1 MWKVWLLGACLCLSV
16 TLSHQWLQYEN
27 LVRNS
32 LPDTSAETQRD
43 AAQGVIMRLIPK
55 HAHLFEI
62 EIDKSLPLRSFQLKQ
77 SSTNG
82 NIRILASDGISATK
96 GFHHYLK
103 YNLHGD
109 VSWSGNQ
116 LEHIPN
122 ELPAPNDD
130 DPTNII
136 SQSQSAFIY
145 YQNVCTW
152 SYSFAWWSW
161 IDWRR
166 HIDWMALMGISLTI
180 APIQEQIWTDLYK
193 DYGLSDDEIYE
204 HFAGPAFLAWQRM
217 GNIRGWAG
225 PLTPTYRR
233 MQLLL
238 QKEIIKAQRNLG
250 ITVALPAF
258 AGHLPKAIA
267 RIYPN
272 ETFAIVERWNRFPD
286 NLCCPLFA
294 DPNRQLFREIGE
306 RFLRA
311 IIAAYG
317 SDHIYFSDPFNE
329 IQPAKSE
336 AAYLKQTAANIYA
349 AMSAV
354 DASAVWLL
362 QGWMFVKNPF
372 WKGQLIEAFLTA
384 VPRNHLL
391 VLDLQSEQFP
401 QYERTHSYYG
411 QPFIWCMLHNFGGTL
426 GMHGSAGIV
435 NTRIR
440 LARSMENSTMLGVGI
455 APEGI
460 DQNYVMYSLALER
473 AWVKDDF
480 DLDQWFGT
488 FVSARYGSELGHL
501 QKAWEYLKRSVYSY
515 RGVLKIRG
523 KYVVARRPATNLTPW
538 VWYNTSWVEQAF
550 DQMLQANLSES
561 GLWRHDLV
569 DLTRQFLQL
578 AGDKVYVNLMEA
590 YRGGDSR
597 RFRWLATCMID
608 ILYDMDKVLAT
619 HEKFLLGRWL
629 ASAKRLAWSPLE
641 EILLEINARNQ
652 ITTWGPNARILDYAT
667 KQWAGMVVDFH
678 LPRWRLFLDTMQKA
692 LDEGGGRF
700 SENGFRHKVF
710 KDIESPFGVDRK
722 VYQTKAVGDTVG
734 VAQMIYDKWK
744 AVLGKEDLRK
754 EIPWQRGMSDVEEG
768 VLKDE
773 EGVEDEVMTTSSSS
787 SPEVVAV

>member
-1 MWKVWLLGACLCLSV
+1 MWKVWFLEACLCVHSIFC
-16 TLSHQWLQYEN
+16 LQFPFEDI
-27 LVRNS
+27 VRKC
-32 LPDTSAETQRD
+32 LPDTSAEVQKT
-43 AAQGVIMRLIPK
+43 AAEDVIMRLIPK

-62 EIDKSLPLRSFQLKQ
+62 EVDKSMPLRSFQLQQ
-77 SSTNG
+77 SRTTG

-103 YNLHGD
+103 YNLHSD

-116 LEHIPN
+116 LEHIPS
-122 ELPAPNDD
+122 ELPAPN
-130 DPTNII
+130 PNGSNI

-180 APIQEQIWTDLYK
+180 APIQEQIWTDIYK
-193 DYGLSDDEIYE
+193 DYGLTDDEIYE

-250 ITVALPAF
+250 ITVALPSF
-258 AGHLPKAIA
+258 AGHLPKAFA
-267 RIYPN
+267 RIFSN
-272 ETFAIVERWNRFPD
+272 TTFDQVERWNRFPD

-294 DPNRQLFREIGE
+294 DPNKSLFREIGQ

-311 IIAAYG
+311 IINVYG
-317 SDHIYFSDPFNE
+317 STDHIYFSDPFNE
-329 IQPAKSE
+329 IQPAKAE
-336 AAYLKQTAANIYA
+336 VAYLKQTATNIYA
-349 AMSAV
+349 AMSGV

-372 WKGQLIEAFLTA
+372 WSDALMEAFLTA
-384 VPRNHLL
+384 IPRGRLL

-401 QYERTHSYYG
+401 QYERTNSYHG

-440 LARSMENSTMLGVGI
+440 LARNMDNSTMLGVGI
-455 APEGI
+455 TPEGI

-473 AWVKDDF
+473 AWMEADF
-480 DLDQWFGT
+480 DLDQWFRE
-488 FVSARYGSELGHL
+488 FARVRYGSNLENL
-501 QKAWEYLKRSVYSY
+501 QIAWQYLRKSVYSY
-515 RGVLKIRG
+515 RGLLKIRG
-523 KYVVARRPATNLTPW
+523 KYVVVRRPATNLTPW
-538 VWYNTSWVEQAF
+538 VWYNTTWVQLAF
-550 DQMLQANLSES
+550 EQMLRVDLSS
-561 GLWRHDLV
+561 SSSLWRHDLV
-569 DLTRQFLQL
+569 DITRQFLQQI
-578 AGDKVYVNLMEA
+578 GDRTYVNLMDA
-590 YRGGDSR
+590 YREGNSS
-597 RFRWLATCMID
+597 RFRWLSTCMID

-629 ASAKRLAWSPLE
+629 SSAKRMAWNPLE
-641 EILLEINARNQ
+641 KILLEINARNQ

-667 KQWAGMVVDFH
+667 KQWAGMMVDFH
-678 LPRWRLFLDTMQKA
+678 LPRWKLFLDTMQRA
-692 LDEGGGRF
+692 LDEGGRF
-700 SENGFRHKVF
+700 GETAFRRKVF

-722 VYQTKAVGDTVG
+722 VYTTKAVGDSFG
-734 VAQMIYDKWK
+734 VAQMIHDKWK
-744 AVLGKEDLRK
+744 VVLQHENLRSR
-754 EIPWQRGMSDVEEG
+754 IPWQHGMSDGELE
-768 VLKDE
+768 LDE
-773 EGVEDEVMTTSSSS
+773 DVTTSSFPSEP
-787 SPEVVAV
+787 PEVVAV